1 MSHIARCSC
10 PIQTWL
16 TGWSKRHRKDQNCCI
31 NQCGG
36 GSNYPK
42 LMLYYTNTW
51 KYCGKE
57 ANLQVTVV
65 LCLPTWMR
73 YCFPGHGSHWAKV
86 RHGGNLRASEANKNS
101 SGGADSP
108 LGHSQQ
114 FCKERQKGMKDW
126 REVWSMLA
134 LMHATFL
141 SRSDVGEW
149 GCCKPWIYLQP
160 GVDLLH
166 RWHWI
171 RIFLQTQVL

>member
-1 MSHIARCSC
+1 MSNIARCSC
-10 PIQTWL
+10 LMQTWL
-16 TGWSKRHRKDQNCCI
+16 KQTAQEGSKLLHQY
-31 NQCGG
+31 CGE
-36 GSNYPK
+36 SNYPK
-42 LMLYYTNTW
+42 LMLYYTNTR

-86 RHGGNLRASEANKNS
+86 RHGGNLRASKANKNS

-149 GCCKPWIYLQP
+149 GCCKPWIYLQL
-160 GVDLLH
+160 GVGLLH